1 MTEKEKAAADV
12 ATIGSGTEEQKREQA
27 IILPNKKYI
36 MRSERLQGRTKR
48 RGDIVGERP
57 GLIPDGYGD
66 VTSNDT
72 VSQEQE
78 ICNTKSNGTSSLH
91 DTDAVC
97 KQLAKLAGA
106 AGARDLRLMVERE
119 RKNGA
124 LILSSV
130 RGRGGYYLPACGDKG
145 KAELRAFDRRITA
158 CIKSLVIMLH
168 PVRKALKEMEDG
180 EYGKEQ
186 GRTTDMV

>member
-1 MTEKEKAAADV
+1 MSRKRKAAPGV
-12 ATIGSGTEEQKREQA
+12 ATIGSGKEEQIREQT
-27 IILPNKKYI
+27 INLPGNEYI
-36 MRSERLQGRTKR
+36 MQPERVQGRIEALLLQGEANAINAR
-48 RGDIVGERP
+48 
-57 GLIPDGYGD
+57 
-66 VTSNDT
+66 
-72 VSQEQE
+72 
-78 ICNTKSNGTSSLH
+78 
-91 DTDAVC
+91 
-97 KQLAKLAGA
+97 QLAKLAGA

-180 EYGKEQ
+180 EHGKEQ
-186 GRTTDMV
+186 GRTPDMV